1 MTDILQ
7 LVMDS
12 FVHNEEQFMT
22 WGPPGVLLI
31 LALVFSYV
39 SLRNW
44 LKELFLYRT
53 IRSLGVAALR
63 NIVIPDG
70 MDGRVLIE
78 NIILTSGGIYILPI
92 KRYCGIIFAADNIDS
107 WTQVVGKRSY
117 KFPNPLPELE
127 TYIMAVRNLLPT
139 VNVSGCILV
148 TRDAE
153 FPKGKPKRVIPVADA
168 ANLLDTSKVEIP
180 AQLRAAWENLKA
192 AGLDLNLEEKRSMK
206 HLDDGNGYSSQHVI
220 SIGLVCAAVVWLV
233 WRLWNPTWN

>member
-1 MTDILQ
+1 VTDILQ
-7 LVMDS
+7 QVTDALIY
-12 FVHNEEQFMT
+12 NETYFIT
-22 WGPPGVLLI
+22 WGPPGVLII
-31 LALVFSYV
+31 LALIFSYA

-53 IRSLGVAALR
+53 VRRLGVAALR
-63 NIVIPDG
+63 NVVIPDG

-92 KRYCGIIFAADNIDS
+92 KRYCGIIFAADNMDT

-148 TRDAE
+148 TREAQ
-153 FPKGKPKRVIPVADA
+153 FPKGKPERVIPIAEA
-168 ANLLDTSKVEIP
+168 ANMLTISKDEIS
-180 AQLRAAWENLKA
+180 AQIKTAWGNLKA
-192 AGLDLNLEEKRSMK
+192 AGLELNVEEKRSIK
-206 HLDDGNGYSSQHVI
+206 HLDDGNGYAPQHVV
-220 SIGLVCAAVVWLV
+220 SIGLVFAAIAWLV
-233 WRLWNPTWN
+233 WRFWNPHWN